1 MRSYRSWAFSSSC
14 AQTDDANRS
23 DGEGGKRVVGS
34 LPFPAKQRGVAL
46 FAALIALVI
55 IMLATVTLI
64 RSTDIAQAIAGNL
77 SIKRDITH
85 ESELAVQQALKQFN
99 SSGTLGAET
108 ARQASQAAA
117 NYSATTLASNAYGI
131 PVNLVTASTSGEPS
145 AGPGLTWR
153 YVIDR
158 MCPAAGA
165 YNASTNACLILQG
178 NGRFN
183 NSMDAHAPKIGAGA
197 GTNWAIIYRIS
208 VRVTDARGA
217 QSFFQTTLG
226 VPPV

>member
-1 MRSYRSWAFSSSC
+1 MRLHKLGVLSSPSPR
-14 AQTDDANRS
+14 DA
-23 DGEGGKRVVGS
+23 G
-34 LPFPAKQRGVAL
+34 AKQRGVAL

-55 IMLATVTLI
+55 IMLAAAALI
-64 RSTDIAQAIAGNL
+64 RSTDISQAIAGNL

-85 ESELAVQQALKQFN
+85 ESELAMQAALAQFT
-99 SSGTLGAET
+99 GTLATES
-108 ARQASQAAA
+108 ARQANQTLGSYS
-117 NYSATTLASNAYGI
+117 YSATALASNSYGI
-131 PVNLVTASTSGEPS
+131 PVSLVTASAASGETA

-158 MCPAAGA
+158 LCPNTGA
-165 YNASTNACLILQG
+165 YDAANNACLIMQG

-183 NSMDAHAPKIGAGA
+183 KFVDAFAPKIGAGA
-197 GTNWAIIYRIS
+197 SSNWVIVYRIS

-217 QSFFQTTLG
+217 QSYFQTTYG